1 MSKARPSTRR
11 DRATMQHR
19 EILMPTDHSALLL
32 PVNPDEVWRQAF
44 AASFR
49 IVRLMFLRVTRD
61 EVMRRAGLSRRQ
73 LVSLTHGE
81 GASTA
86 SALRAFL
93 EAFDVDPRW
102 FLRLVDL
109 AVTRI
114 RERGGAPRA

>member
-1 MSKARPSTRR
+1 MSKARPSTSR
-11 DRATMQHR
+11 DRTTIHR
-19 EILMPTDHSALLL
+19 GVDLMRTDHPALRL
-32 PVNPDEVWRQAF
+32 PVDPDETWRQAF

-81 GASTA
+81 GSSTA
-86 SALRAFL
+86 PALRAFL

-114 RERGGAPRA
+114 RERGGAPRP